1 MKNIFLF
8 LALLLLF
15 VACNEKTP
23 VYRIGISQCS
33 DDEWRTKMNNEILR
47 EAQFYEGVEVEI
59 RSVKDDSRA
68 QIQDIR
74 YFIDAGV
81 DLLIVSPNEAV
92 PITPIVEEAFSR
104 NIPVVVVDRMIL
116 SDKYTAFIGAD
127 NYEIGR
133 SVGDY
138 LVSRFPEGG
147 KIVELSGLSGSTP
160 AINRHQGFMSVIS
173 KHPAFRVLTTRD
185 AEWLSESATR
195 VMEQILKEEPD
206 IDILFAHNDRMAAGA
221 YIAASRAN
229 REKEMKF
236 LGIDALPGTNY
247 GLDLVLQDILE
258 ATFIYPTDGDKV
270 MRLAMDILQNKP
282 YERENILFTAAIGET
297 NARVMKQQSDHIE
310 ELDKKIRFLN
320 SNMDRFLVRFAN
332 QRMILYANLVILGLL
347 LIIIVLVFKAYRTKH
362 KLNEELSRQRDQ
374 LLELSK
380 QLEEATHAK
389 LVFFTNI
396 SHDFRTPLTL
406 IADPVNQLLEDPS
419 IPEQPKG
426 MLKLVRKNT
435 NILLRLV
442 NQILDFRK
450 YENGKLDLVPISF
463 NMKEQL
469 EDWVSAFTPIALK
482 KHIRFRTLI
491 DEEADYRV
499 TADLGKIE
507 RVCYNLLSNAFKFTP
522 ENGKITVRL
531 STWIDKGEKYVQLSV
546 EDNGIGIS
554 AQHVK
559 NIFERFYMSD
569 YQYAGSGIGLA
580 LSKAFIELHKGTITV
595 ESAGGTGS
603 LFTFR
608 IPVTQPGYS
617 AFVYTGE
624 ISSDNNSISLRED
637 MESIL
642 PVENLS
648 EKAEA
653 TGSSFA
659 VPDQVREQG
668 GEYSILIIDDN
679 ADIRNYLR
687 ATLQNNYTILEA
699 ENGKEG
705 VKMAMKYVPDVVIC
719 DILMPVMDGIECCK
733 MLKTELQTSH
743 IPVIMLTACSLDEQR
758 IVGFETGA
766 DSYIAKPFNAKV
778 LEARVRN
785 LINNRTQ
792 LKQYFGDSTTLA
804 KEAISDLDKVFV
816 EKFKKIIEENI
827 SNSGFS
833 VEDMSGQLGM
843 SRVQVY
849 RKIKSLTN
857 YAPNELLR
865 ISRLKKAASLLAST
879 QMSIAEIT
887 YEVGFTS
894 PSYFTKCYKE
904 HFGENPREFLKRKG

>member
-1 MKNIFLF
+1 
-8 LALLLLF
+8 
-15 VACNEKTP
+15 
-23 VYRIGISQCS
+23 
-33 DDEWRTKMNNEILR
+33 
-47 EAQFYEGVEVEI
+47 
-59 RSVKDDSRA
+59 
-68 QIQDIR
+68 
-74 YFIDAGV
+74 
-81 DLLIVSPNEAV
+81 
-92 PITPIVEEAFSR
+92 
-104 NIPVVVVDRMIL
+104 
-116 SDKYTAFIGAD
+116 
-127 NYEIGR
+127 
-133 SVGDY
+133 
-138 LVSRFPEGG
+138 
-147 KIVELSGLSGSTP
+147 
-160 AINRHQGFMSVIS
+160 
-173 KHPAFRVLTTRD
+173 
-185 AEWLSESATR
+185 
-195 VMEQILKEEPD
+195 
-206 IDILFAHNDRMAAGA
+206 
-221 YIAASRAN
+221 
-229 REKEMKF
+229 
-236 LGIDALPGTNY
+236 
-247 GLDLVLQDILE
+247 
-258 ATFIYPTDGDKV
+258 
-270 MRLAMDILQNKP
+270 
-282 YERENILFTAAIGET
+282 
-297 NARVMKQQSDHIE
+297 
-310 ELDKKIRFLN
+310 
-320 SNMDRFLVRFAN
+320 
-332 QRMILYANLVILGLL
+332 
-347 LIIIVLVFKAYRTKH
+347 
-362 KLNEELSRQRDQ
+362 
-374 LLELSK
+374 
-380 QLEEATHAK
+380 
-389 LVFFTNI
+389 
-396 SHDFRTPLTL
+396 
-406 IADPVNQLLEDPS
+406 
-419 IPEQPKG
+419 

-491 DEEADYRV
+491 DEEADYQV

-531 STWIDKGEKYVQLSV
+531 STWIDKDEKYVQLSV

-580 LSKAFIELHKGTITV
+580 LTKAFIDLHKGTITV

-624 ISSDNNSISLRED
+624 ISSDNNSISFWED

-648 EKAEA
+648 EKAGA

-668 GEYSILIIDDN
+668 SEYSILIIDDN

-687 ATLQNNYTILEA
+687 STLQNNYTILEA
-699 ENGKEG
+699 EDGKEG

-792 LKQYFGDSTTLA
+792 LKQYFGDNTTLA
-804 KEAISDLDKVFV
+804 KETISDLDKVFV

-843 SRVQVY
+843 SRVQLY

-857 YAPNELLR
+857 YAPNELVR